1 MAEGSHG
8 HAPTVHWDA
17 LISGR
22 QLCKLAHKAIAA
34 RIVQNIQYVST
45 AVLLPRHRANSNTGI
60 MTRMS
65 RRLSRRL
72 LAVTSGLSG
81 SAQNAAT
88 SGKVRLHNVRGKTAV
103 ALNAVKLILLET
115 NTNTQHLK
123 QHNTHCR
130 LNGITTVHWVCH
142 KCPKGEVHR
151 YQMTPLD
158 RTRTRGSGCP
168 YCAGKQACKCNSLE
182 THHPVI
188 LSEWDFELNDMT
200 PADVTARSHKVVWW
214 KNSLRGS
221 WKQRIDA
228 RTHY

>member
-1 MAEGSHG
+1 MLCLAASRWSQTVAEGSHG

-17 LISGR
+17 LTSGR

-115 NTNTQHLK
+115 NTNVQHLK

-130 LNGITTVHWVCH
+130 LNGITSAT
-142 KCPKGEVHR
+142 PKAAFVLKTPFKHR
-151 YQMTPLD
+151 QQK
-158 RTRTRGSGCP
+158 
-168 YCAGKQACKCNSLE
+168 AGALGL
-182 THHPVI
+182 P
-188 LSEWDFELNDMT
+188 
-200 PADVTARSHKVVWW
+200 
-214 KNSLRGS
+214 
-221 WKQRIDA
+221 
-228 RTHY
+228 